1 MCIRD
6 SYFSTSVKE
15 FWNRWHISLSSW
27 LRDYVY
33 SPLGGSRCSTARCCV
48 NLLITFLVSGLWHG
62 TGPVSYTHLDVYKRQ
77 MDEMIDFCIRFEQ
90 QQNPGLDAEDARRAM
105 RAWYPTLKRWK
116 QAQG

>member
-1 MCIRD
+1 MNEEMKFCQ
-6 SYFSTSVKE
+6 SCGMPLQNE
-15 FWNRWHISLSSW
+15 A
-27 LRDYVY
+27 DYGTEA
-33 SPLGGSRCSTARCCV
+33 GGARSEEYCTYCYQDGGFTADC
-48 NLLITFLVSGLWHG
+48 T
-62 TGPVSYTHLDVYKRQ
+62 

>member
-1 MCIRD
+1 MENQN
-6 SYFSTSVKE
+6 VKRFCQSCGMPLQNE
-15 FWNRWHISLSSW
+15 A
-27 LRDYVY
+27 DYGTEA
-33 SPLGGSRCSTARCCV
+33 GGARLEEYCTYCYQNGGFTADC
-48 NLLITFLVSGLWHG
+48 T
-62 TGPVSYTHLDVYKRQ
+62 

>member
-1 MCIRD
+1 MPLTRKEDCGTNAD
-6 SYFSTSVKE
+6 GSVS
-15 FWNRWHISLSSW
+15 F
-27 LRDYVY
+27 DYCQY
-33 SPLGGSRCSTARCCV
+33 CYKDGK
-48 NLLITFLVSGLWHG
+48 FLQDC
-62 TGPVSYTHLDVYKRQ
+62 T

>member
-1 MCIRD
+1 MRGRLRKI
-6 SYFSTSVKE
+6 YFLLPE
-15 FWNRWHISLSSW
+15 
-27 LRDYVY
+27 LRHAAANEADYGTEARGARSEEY
-33 SPLGGSRCSTARCCV
+33 CTYCYQNGGFTADC
-48 NLLITFLVSGLWHG
+48 T
-62 TGPVSYTHLDVYKRQ
+62 

>member
-1 MCIRD
+1 MEINQKFCQSCALPMD
-6 SYFSTSVKE
+6 QPA
-15 FWNRWHISLSSW
+15 L
-27 LRDYVY
+27 
-33 SPLGGSRCSTARCCV
+33 
-48 NLLITFLVSGLWHG
+48 HG
-62 TGPVSYTHLDVYKRQ
+62 TNADGTLSEDYCCYCYKDGKFTADCT